1 VRPVNLIPLD
11 ERRGTARG
19 GSAATG
25 IRVYILLGGLG
36 AALICVLA
44 LVLTANSVNNRKQEL
59 AKVQVQQQG
68 VKEVADALRPYG
80 QFAQLQQARQQQI
93 ASIISS
99 RFDWER
105 SLRQLSLAIPANVWI
120 LNLDATLDP
129 SVEVEGSGGGGG
141 DLQTLRQQSP
151 APAFAITGCAF
162 SHHAVARMMVRMQN
176 LDDVTSV
183 RFADSARK
191 EEDQSATA
199 QPAQPQTGQA
209 AEQDAT
215 DCVGSNRITK
225 FDILVV
231 FGNAPSAAGSAPSPD
246 AAAAAPSS
254 TTQNLAKAQ
263 TAGEQAQAASSSAAA
278 SATSATG
285 GAK

>member
-25 IRVYILLGGLG
+25 IRVYILLGALG

-44 LVLTANSVNNRKQEL
+44 LVLTANNVNSRKQEL
-59 AKVQVQQQG
+59 AKVQVEQQG
-68 VKEVADALRPYG
+68 VKQVADALRPYG

-93 ASIISS
+93 ASFVSS

-105 SLRQLSLAIPANVWI
+105 SLRQLSRAIPANVWI

-129 SVEVEGSGGGGG
+129 TVEVEGSGGGG
-141 DLQTLRQQSP
+141 DLQSLRQQSS

-176 LDDVTSV
+176 LDDVTRV
-183 RFADSARK
+183 RFGDSARK
-191 EEDQSATA
+191 EDDSATA
-199 QPAQPQTGQA
+199 TAGQPAQVQPGQA
-209 AEQDAT
+209 SEQDSA
-215 DCVGSNRITK
+215 DCVGSSRVTK
-225 FDILVV
+225 FDILVE
-231 FGNAPSAAGSAPSPD
+231 FGNAPSAAASSASPD
-246 AAAAAPSS
+246 AGAVPTSAA
-254 TTQNLAKAQ
+254 QNLGKAQ
-263 TAGEQAQAASSSAAA
+263 AAGEQAQAASSTAAA

>member
-25 IRVYILLGGLG
+25 IRVYILLGALG

-44 LVLTANSVNNRKQEL
+44 LVLTGNGVNSRKQEL

-68 VKEVADALRPYG
+68 VTQVADALRPYG
-80 QFAQLQQARQQQI
+80 QFAQLQQARQQEI
-93 ASIISS
+93 ASLVST

-105 SLRQLSLAIPANVWI
+105 SLRQLALAIPANVWI

-129 SVEVEGSGGGGG
+129 TVEVEGSGGGG
-141 DLQTLRQQSP
+141 DLQTLRQQSS

-176 LDDVTSV
+176 LDDVTRV
-183 RFADSARK
+183 RFSDSARK
-191 EEDQSATA
+191 EDSTNPTA
-199 QPAQPQTGQA
+199 QTAQAQSGQST
-209 AEQDAT
+209 EQDTT
-215 DCVGSNRITK
+215 DCVGSNRVTK
-225 FDILVV
+225 FDILVE
-231 FGNAPSAAGSAPSPD
+231 FGNAPTAAASSGTTSPD
-246 AAAAAPSS
+246 AGAAPTS
-254 TTQNLAKAQ
+254 TAQNLATAQ
-263 TAGEQAQAASSSAAA
+263 TAGQQAQAASSSAAA
-278 SATSATG
+278 GASSATG